1 MGKSTFETRGLN
13 GKENVVAKIKEIA
26 GLLDDVLIELG
37 APEIIPPGYMGSS
50 SGEVLVTDGN
60 GGVIRQVPAS
70 HEAKRLSAMARTHLE
85 LSVMCAVKAV
95 SRR

>member
-1 MGKSTFETRGLN
+1 MGKETFEQRGLN
-13 GKENVVAKIKEIA
+13 GKENVVAKIKELA
-26 GLLDDVLIELG
+26 SLLDDVLIELG
-37 APEIIPPGYMGSS
+37 APEIIPPGYISV
-50 SGEVLVTDGN
+50 SGEQQVSDGN

-70 HEAKRLSAMARTHLE
+70 QDSKRLAAMARTQLE